1 MELCLLDATMACAH
15 CGCRVLAK
23 AGVGTKAQ
31 LICCDCG
38 HPHSSGTAGLARQPR
53 RSLATTAALM
63 AAFAVTTA
71 GVMTIND
78 HKHSSLLDDEQT
90 LNINERRTSKEA
102 MGRKRWSMVA
112 RLPAN

>member
-1 MELCLLDATMACAH
+1 MVLCLMDATMACVH

-23 AGVGTKAQ
+23 AGTGAKTQ

-38 HPHSSGTAGLARQPR
+38 HPHSSGPAGLARQPR

-63 AAFAVTTA
+63 AAFAVTAA

-78 HKHSSLLDDEQT
+78 HRHSSPLDDEQT
-90 LNINERRTSKEA
+90 LNLNERRQSKES
-102 MGRKRWSMVA
+102 MERKRWSMVA
-112 RLPAN
+112 RLPAH